1 MGGKNL
7 VDGYTSL
14 REAFYPNVP
23 LPFRIHH
30 TWSYEVFGFKEFSEF
45 RRRLPDLPNESP
57 ALDFLGASLLMTSK
71 PLPAPAV
78 PLARAENALLYARP
92 NAMNRVTIAPKA
104 IALPSQ
110 KARLDYLFG
119 PWDPK
124 KEVVVE
130 ENVSPETGTPVLEAW
145 QDRPGRL
152 DAQGHGGGWLV
163 SSGIFFPGWEAY
175 VNGTTSPLLRANH
188 AFQTVATPE
197 SSWRVHFL
205 YRPKLFRAGLW
216 FSLLATLCFLAAL
229 GKKLTHFFS
238 L

>member
-7 VDGYTSL
+7 VEGYTSV
-14 REAFYPNVP
+14 REAFYPNVT

-45 RRRLPDLPNESP
+45 RRRLPDLPDESP
-57 ALDFLGASLLMTSK
+57 ALDFLGASLLMTTK

-92 NAMNRVTIAPKA
+92 NAMNRVTVVPTAFA
-104 IALPSQ
+104 VPSQ

-130 ENVSPETGTPVLEAW
+130 ENVPPETGTPVLEAW
-145 QDRPGRL
+145 QDRPGRV
-152 DAQGHGGGWLV
+152 DAQGHGAGWLV

-175 VNGTTSPLLRANH
+175 VNGQKAPIFRANH
-188 AFQTVATPE
+188 AFQAVATPE
-197 SSWRVHFL
+197 TAWRIQLL

-216 FSLLATLCFLAAL
+216 LTLLATLCFFAAL
-229 GKKLTHFFS
+229 GKKLTRSHS